1 MSAETQLLLHGMI
14 EHNAKYGVPDQW
26 LGGYAFALSLALSM
40 IVREDG
46 VNYTGCP
53 AFDKDLKD
61 KA

>member
-1 MSAETQLLLHGMI
+1 MI